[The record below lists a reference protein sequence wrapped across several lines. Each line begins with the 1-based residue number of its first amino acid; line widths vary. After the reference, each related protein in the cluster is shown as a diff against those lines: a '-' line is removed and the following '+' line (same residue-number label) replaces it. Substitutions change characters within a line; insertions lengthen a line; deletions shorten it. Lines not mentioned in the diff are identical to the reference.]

1 MSSIGANS
9 LNPQGGQGK
18 DKKYRD
24 QLSVVFKA
32 FKLKPMTMLEAD
44 KHTGIM
50 RSNICWYVRDL
61 LKADKIAVIDQRK
74 CTISGHTKVNVYSGD
89 EMFFPKPNQL
99 SMFE

>member
-9 LNPQGGQGK
+9 LNPQGEDGK

-24 QLSVVFKA
+24 QLSAVFKA

-61 LKADKIAVIDQRK
+61 LKAGKIAVIGQRK
-74 CTISGHTKVNVYSGD
+74 CTISGHSKVNVYSGD
-89 EMFFPKPNQL
+89 EILLPKSNQL
-99 SMFE
+99 SIF